1 MAFCSNCGNQMTGTV
16 KFCPQCGA
24 DTSRPSGTTAAAP
37 TPAAS
42 FTPPP
47 PPIQPMGAPIPYTPA
62 GAIPVAIP
70 VPQAPTTQKKGM
82 MGTVVVVLAVL
93 AVGYYYY
100 KTHPPTPTPAPTPA
114 PAPGP
119 AAPGPSSSG
128 EGPNA
133 ALVNLQ
139 DFNAHWQDQSGML
152 MLTSATWK
160 NNSTT
165 NISSAT
171 LQCRQF
177 NAAGTD
183 LSEYR
188 VNLTGPTNAGDTSTF
203 SNVSLGAT
211 ATGMTKVDCAIIH
224 VKP

>member
-1 MAFCSNCGNQMTGTV
+1 MAFCSNCGNQMIGAT

-37 TPAAS
+37 APVAGVA
-42 FTPPP
+42 P
-47 PPIQPMGAPIPYTPA
+47 PPIQPVAAPAPYTPA

-70 VPQAPTTQKKGM
+70 VPPAQPAQKKGM

-114 PAPGP
+114 PAPAP
-119 AAPGPSSSG
+119 APAPGPSG
-128 EGPNA
+128 GGGPNA

-165 NISSAT
+165 NITSAT

-177 NAAGTD
+177 NAGGTD

-188 VNLTGPTNAGDTSTF
+188 VTLNGPTNAGDTSTF

-211 ATGMTKVDCAIIH
+211 APGMTKVDCSIIH

>member
-1 MAFCSNCGNQMTGTV
+1 
-16 KFCPQCGA
+16 
-24 DTSRPSGTTAAAP
+24 
-37 TPAAS
+37 
-42 FTPPP
+42 
-47 PPIQPMGAPIPYTPA
+47 
-62 GAIPVAIP
+62 
-70 VPQAPTTQKKGM
+70 
-82 MGTVVVVLAVL
+82 
-93 AVGYYYY
+93 
-100 KTHPPTPTPAPTPA
+100 
-114 PAPGP
+114 
-119 AAPGPSSSG
+119 
-128 EGPNA
+128 
-133 ALVNLQ
+133 
-139 DFNAHWQDQSGML
+139 ML

-177 NAAGTD
+177 NAAGAD

-211 ATGMTKVDCAIIH
+211 AAGMTKVDCAIIH

>member
-1 MAFCSNCGNQMTGTV
+1 MGVPM
-16 KFCPQCGA
+16 
-24 DTSRPSGTTAAAP
+24 P
-37 TPAAS
+37 TPA
-42 FTPPP
+42 
-47 PPIQPMGAPIPYTPA
+47 QPA
-62 GAIPVAIP
+62 
-70 VPQAPTTQKKGM
+70 QKKGM

-114 PAPGP
+114 PAPAP
-119 AAPGPSSSG
+119 APGPSG
-128 EGPNA
+128 GGGPNA

-152 MLTSATWK
+152 MLTSSTWK

-211 ATGMTKVDCAIIH
+211 APGMTKVDCAIIH